1 MTRHPT
7 PYETVFLKE
16 FYRMY
21 SRYHLAQKLE
31 ITENE
36 LDGML
41 RHLGLRKKIEDKP
54 KVELLTVGQKM
65 AYIKNLRKGD
75 IKI

>member
-1 MTRHPT
+1 MTRLPT

-21 SRYHLAQKLE
+21 SRYHLARMLE
-31 ITENE
+31 ITEKE

-41 RHLGLRKKIEDKP
+41 RHLGLRKKVEDKP

-65 AYIKNLRKGD
+65 MFIKNLRRR
-75 IKI
+75 

>member
-1 MTRHPT
+1 MTRLPT

-31 ITENE
+31 ITEKE

-41 RHLGLRKKIEDKP
+41 KHLRLRKKIEDKP
-54 KVELLTVGQKM
+54 KVELLTDGQKM
-65 AYIKNLRKGD
+65 AFIRNLRRR
-75 IKI
+75 